1 MAYYSPWMTSVG
13 FIPWKTESRGGK
25 PFHLARH
32 CLAPGARI
40 GEHRHGFS
48 EVFWVEAGGGTH
60 RTLAGELPLT
70 PGVAACLRPDDAHGL
85 RAGTQGLIVVNVS
98 FPCASSNALA
108 RGRAAT
114 WPWRA
119 GGRLHQRRLP
129 PGAMERLH
137 GWAIELS
144 RPGAGRPD
152 LDAFL
157 LDLARLMQREERDVG
172 LPPHLQL
179 ACSIFAEEARLPG
192 GTPALAELCACG
204 PAHLN
209 RLCRRWH
216 GCTASELVARIRL
229 DWASRELRLTAR
241 PVADIA
247 AACGMPHLGHFY
259 RRFRQRF
266 GTTPKGWRDAAYSL
280 FSPTSAAPPTS
291 SP

>member
-1 MAYYSPWMTSVG
+1 MTSAG
-13 FIPWKTESRGGK
+13 YIPWKTESHGGK

-32 CLAPGARI
+32 RLTPGAPIRA
-40 GEHRHGFS
+40 HRHGFA
-48 EVFWVEAGGGTH
+48 EVFWVEAGGGVH
-60 RTLAGELPLT
+60 RTLGGELPLV
-70 PGVAACLRPDDAHGL
+70 PGVAACLRPDDVHGL
-85 RAGTQGLIVVNVS
+85 RAGPQGLVLVNVS
-98 FPCASSNALA
+98 FPCAAEAALA
-108 RGRAAT
+108 RGRAA

-119 GGRLHQRRLP
+119 GGRPRQRRLP

-137 GWAIELS
+137 GWTAELS

-172 LPPHLQL
+172 LPPHLQQ
-179 ACSIFAEEARLPG
+179 ACSAFAEEARLPG
-192 GTPALAELCACG
+192 GSPELAALCGCG

-241 PVADIA
+241 PVAELA

-266 GTTPKGWRDAAYSL
+266 GTTPKAWRDAAYSL